1 MRRTAHRSAR
11 SVKEVCQMFPP
22 AKKDESLV
30 IYSGHKISIGIQLVV
45 DDVWRYKL
53 DQDEQLVVQLRKPDD
68 TVALEKVFT
77 SADVDDEDKIVN
89 VTLSGDDTN
98 LPDGKYY
105 LVAFV
110 GGYVVVDAKPVTIRK
125 VVSAHG

>member
-1 MRRTAHRSAR
+1 ML
-11 SVKEVCQMFPP
+11 PP

-89 VTLSGDDTN
+89 VTLSGDDTS